1 MGFDEKSS
9 YYVVLTGGGWV
20 GTKEVDNFPLSEPRF
35 HNFTPDRLCIYI
47 YIYKYI
53 YIYIYI
59 YTLSFKKIRTFCVLQ
74 DKYKVELK

>member
-35 HNFTPDRLCIYI
+35 HNFTTDRPLLMGVL
-47 YIYKYI
+47 
-53 YIYIYI
+53 
-59 YTLSFKKIRTFCVLQ
+59 TFSLSL
-74 DKYKVELK
+74 ELL